1 MPRKRKRVRPAGARK
16 RGRFMQPSVEVTHV
30 QCECGGRYLRP
41 GTARGAASYR
51 AHIATQ
57 RHWRAENAALAQRVE
72 TFRPL
77 MDSYDRRSRCGG
89 EEDRYA
95 ASRRSRC
102 GGEEDRSASD
112 RRSRRGREEDRSASD
127 RRSRRGGEEDHS
139 TSDRRSRR
147 GREED
152 RYAAASRSAARRD
165 DRRAPSAIDASLLRC
180 LRRFPPGPGLEDER

>member
-1 MPRKRKRVRPAGARK
+1 
-16 RGRFMQPSVEVTHV
+16 MQPSVEVTHV

-77 MDSYDRRSRCGG
+77 MDSYD
-89 EEDRYA
+89 
-95 ASRRSRC
+95 RRSRC

>member
-1 MPRKRKRVRPAGARK
+1 
-16 RGRFMQPSVEVTHV
+16 MQPSVEVTHV

-77 MDSYDRRSRCGG
+77 MDSYDRRSRYGG

-102 GGEEDRSASD
+102 GG
-112 RRSRRGREEDRSASD
+112 
-127 RRSRRGGEEDHS
+127 
-139 TSDRRSRR
+139 
-147 GREED
+147 EED